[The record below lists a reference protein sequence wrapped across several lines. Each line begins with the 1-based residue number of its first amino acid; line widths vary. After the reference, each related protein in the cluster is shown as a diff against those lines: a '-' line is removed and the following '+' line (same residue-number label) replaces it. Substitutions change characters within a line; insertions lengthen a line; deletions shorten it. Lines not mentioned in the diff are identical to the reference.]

1 VAIEILAVEWNW
13 TNSKALTGGRD
24 PRPPIKDSPRAI
36 SARCGECQT
45 EFNATRSW
53 NAAEPG
59 MFFLLPMGDAS
70 LKCPNCGHETVEHY
84 AAF

>member
-1 VAIEILAVEWNW
+1 LDEFQGSDRRPGPSTPDQRFSEGNLGPVRRV
-13 TNSKALTGGRD
+13 SK
-24 PRPPIKDSPRAI
+24 
-36 SARCGECQT
+36 T
-45 EFNATRSW
+45 EFKATRSW